1 MVPHYLARP
10 LCEMWETRL
19 STCAFYPPACAAHLI
34 AGQLPNNDHGVM
46 VAVMT
51 PMVMTIRLRVSR
63 DRKEGDERE

>member
-1 MVPHYLARP
+1 MGTPLSILCAR
-10 LCEMWETRL
+10 CGKRGSRL
-19 STCAFYPPACAAHLI
+19 AFYPPACVAHLI

>member
-1 MVPHYLARP
+1 
-10 LCEMWETRL
+10 MWETRL
-19 STCAFYPPACAAHLI
+19 STCAFYPPACVAHLI

>member
-1 MVPHYLARP
+1 MGAP
-10 LCEMWETRL
+10 RL
-19 STCAFYPPACAAHLI
+19 SAYAFY
-34 AGQLPNNDHGVM
+34 GQLPNDDHGVM